1 MDNVTQ
7 QKELPPKKTVKL
19 QEDEVIDL
27 LKTLEIVKR
36 KLQALLK

>member
-1 MDNVTQ
+1 VDNSSQQVTT
-7 QKELPPKKTVKL
+7 PPKKVVKL
-19 QEDEVIDL
+19 QETEVIDL